1 MTQKED
7 RRQAQIDKGTAKAN
21 HTGWVKHTI
30 NLKYGSDLDMK
41 FKMSPNKSHMVRHVF
56 TRHEQMYAEIQSLL
70 EENRSQREG
79 IAKLQARLIGDRTN
93 EDAIREMELSPGQ
106 TKFEVEEE

>member
-1 MTQKED
+1 MTQQED

-21 HTGWVKHTI
+21 HPGWVKHTI

-56 TRHEQMYAEIQSLL
+56 NRVNEMHAEIQLL
-70 EENRSQREG
+70 REENQSMQEG
-79 IAKLQARLIGDRTN
+79 VAKLQARLESTPISEHD
-93 EDAIREMELSPGQ
+93 IRSVQLEPGQ
-106 TKFEVEEE
+106 TTFEVE